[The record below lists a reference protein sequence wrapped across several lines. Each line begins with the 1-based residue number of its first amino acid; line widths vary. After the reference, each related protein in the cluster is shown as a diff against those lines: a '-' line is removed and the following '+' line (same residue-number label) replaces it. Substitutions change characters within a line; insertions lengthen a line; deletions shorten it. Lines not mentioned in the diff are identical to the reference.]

1 MGVVVAARKK
11 ASPSIE
17 SYSVSPRSRK
27 NVRGSQHLLTPSP
40 SFHKKSDSVAV
51 SGNVRVGA
59 DSSDITAK
67 SRGGGGF
74 RSIRAFKPYGNVGLV
89 KRVVITQITTML
101 RCMHY
106 ERFAQ
111 QTGGRTEVATRT
123 IAIKS
128 TQAGTDSRSL
138 GRFVTA
144 LVCMAV
150 MAKMG
155 ILLDAVFHVCSTAL
169 PNPKRIGMAV
179 IPA

>member
-1 MGVVVAARKK
+1 
-11 ASPSIE
+11 
-17 SYSVSPRSRK
+17 
-27 NVRGSQHLLTPSP
+27 
-40 SFHKKSDSVAV
+40 
-51 SGNVRVGA
+51 
-59 DSSDITAK
+59 
-67 SRGGGGF
+67 
-74 RSIRAFKPYGNVGLV
+74 
-89 KRVVITQITTML
+89 
-101 RCMHY
+101 MHY

-155 ILLDAVFHVCSTAL
+155 IRLRRTFMRAVLRCRT
-169 PNPKRIGMAV
+169 PNELEWQ
-179 IPA
+179 

>member
-1 MGVVVAARKK
+1 M
-11 ASPSIE
+11 
-17 SYSVSPRSRK
+17 
-27 NVRGSQHLLTPSP
+27 LTPSP
-40 SFHKKSDSVAV
+40 SFHKEATQW
-51 SGNVRVGA
+51 RYRE
-59 DSSDITAK
+59 SSELEQTERDTTAK
-67 SRGGGGF
+67 SHGGGGF

-155 ILLDAVFHVCSTAL
+155 IRLRRTFMRAVLRCRT
-169 PNPKRIGMAV
+169 PNELEWQ
-179 IPA
+179 